1 MNVVSILHVNERN
14 PVEEKQEKSSPALTT
29 DRFDI
34 EIKVPQ
40 DIHHLL
46 QRISQTV
53 EMKQSLDSAPA
64 SLPVRRKDLA
74 PARISSLIAD
84 IKKVSYRMGWLDGQ
98 EEIRSRMIPQLRS
111 RLAKKEQEYHSKI
124 MKLSLLLNSK
134 NLQIVELEKECIT
147 YQDILRLLHNEKD
160 NLKEH
165 LHEVRHNRDEIVEFL
180 EASKERETRL
190 SQHLSKVSME
200 LEALKRKKWWEFWK
214 K

>member
-1 MNVVSILHVNERN
+1 
-14 PVEEKQEKSSPALTT
+14 
-29 DRFDI
+29 
-34 EIKVPQ
+34 
-40 DIHHLL
+40 
-46 QRISQTV
+46 
-53 EMKQSLDSAPA
+53 
-64 SLPVRRKDLA
+64 
-74 PARISSLIAD
+74 
-84 IKKVSYRMGWLDGQ
+84 
-98 EEIRSRMIPQLRS
+98 
-111 RLAKKEQEYHSKI
+111 

-147 YQDILRLLHNEKD
+147 YQFILRLLHNEKD